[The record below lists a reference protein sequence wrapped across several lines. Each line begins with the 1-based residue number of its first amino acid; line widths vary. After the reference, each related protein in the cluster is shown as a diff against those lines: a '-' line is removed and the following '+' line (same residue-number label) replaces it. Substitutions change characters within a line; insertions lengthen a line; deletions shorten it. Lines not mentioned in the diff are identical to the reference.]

1 MPAAIVGREVELA
14 SVRDFVASV
23 SDGVSALVLQGDAG
37 AGKTTIWRAGV
48 AAAEESG
55 ARVLQ
60 AVPAE
65 SETALSFSG
74 IGDLLY
80 QVLDEALAPLPVGQ
94 RRALSRAL
102 VLDDDEGLPPDPH
115 AVGVAVLNALRA
127 LAEQRALIVAVDDV
141 QWLDAASSA
150 ALAYAARRLRN
161 ERVGILLS
169 RRVLLE
175 SLVIDELT
183 RALPS
188 VRLHNVD
195 VGPLDVGALHHVVLA
210 QLGIA
215 LPRPRLAEVHQAT
228 DGNPFY
234 ALEIVR
240 MLQRTAVSVEGGQPL
255 PVPDSLHDLVLGRLL
270 ALPEA
275 SRRFLFAAAAH
286 AHPTISVTE
295 LASGVGRD
303 AGLTP
308 ALEAR
313 IVELDRDRIHFTH
326 PVLAAGAYRTVE
338 PARRTE
344 THARLAE
351 LLEDP
356 EARAWQLA
364 ASVVEADERVAS
376 IVDEAARRA
385 RARGAPGPAALLL
398 DRAGELTPDDR
409 PEEQRR
415 RAVDA
420 AYLHFESG
428 DSRRAEAQVRE
439 VIDPLAPGL
448 ERARALMVLAKI
460 RTYEAAHEAAELFL
474 QVVEEAEGDREVLA
488 RAHEGAAS
496 CCFWRFER
504 LDAAVRHVEVAFTLA
519 QELDDEALAA
529 DLLITQ
535 LGAETL
541 LGRAAASS
549 TLDRALALQQTA
561 SEHRVLD
568 QPLVGIAEYWMWTDS
583 HDRSRDTLIELL
595 RRVDE
600 LGDESSR
607 PYVLFLL
614 GEVEVLSEQLE
625 LALERALA
633 GGEAAEQS
641 GEPLFA
647 AYNFALE
654 GLAQAYLG
662 RPERARQ
669 ATRRALELVP
679 DGQVGLIASAAR
691 GHLHLSLGSPSDVVA
706 ELEPRVAFVRSEG
719 IVEPGATRFVIDQIE
734 ALIEI
739 GRRDDAVELLDWYE
753 GNARRLER
761 ASALASCAR
770 CRGLLAAQSGSFDDA
785 LDAYEGALVWHGQVE
800 IPLDRARTLLAL
812 GMVQRRAKRRSE
824 ARKTLGEALA
834 VFERIGAAIWSERAR
849 IELQRISGRA
859 ATPGAMTPAEERVA
873 ALVAEGK
880 TNREVGAALFLSDR
894 TVEGHLSRVFGK
906 LGVRSRT
913 ELARVLASGSG
924 QVVES
929 SNTGDSPVSPAS
941 TSP

>member
-23 SDGVSALVLQGDAG
+23 SDEASALVLQGDAG

-74 IGDLLY
+74 IGDLLH
-80 QVLDEALAPLPVGQ
+80 QVLDEALAPLPGGQ
-94 RRALSRAL
+94 KRALSRAL

-127 LAEQRALIVAVDDV
+127 LAEQRVLIVAVDDV
-141 QWLDAASSA
+141 QWLDTASSA
-150 ALAYAARRLRN
+150 ALAYAARRLRT

-169 RRVLLE
+169 RRALLE
-175 SLVIDELT
+175 SLLIDELT
-183 RALPS
+183 RSLPS
-188 VRLHNVD
+188 VRLRNVD
-195 VGPLDVGALHHVVLA
+195 IGPLDVGALHHVVLE

-228 DGNPFY
+228 GGNPFY

-255 PVPDSLHDLVLGRLL
+255 PVPDSLHDLVHGRLL

-275 SRRFLFAAAAH
+275 SRHFLFAAAAH
-286 AHPTISVTE
+286 AHPTVGVTE
-295 LASGVGRD
+295 SASGVGRN
-303 AGLTP
+303 AGLLP
-308 ALEAR
+308 ALDAR
-313 IVELDRDRIHFTH
+313 IVELDRDRIRFTH

-338 PARRTE
+338 PARRTA

-364 ASVVEADERVAS
+364 ASVVEADEKVAS

-385 RARGAPGPAALLL
+385 RARGAPGSAALLL
-398 DRAGELTPDDR
+398 DRARELTPDDR
-409 PEEQRR
+409 PEDERR

-439 VIDPLAPGL
+439 VIEPLAPGL

-460 RTYEAAHEAAELFL
+460 RTYEAVGEAAELFL
-474 QVVEEAEGDREVLA
+474 QVVEEAEGDREILA

-519 QELDDEALAA
+519 QELGDEALAA
-529 DLLITQ
+529 DVLITQ

-541 LGRAAASS
+541 LGEAAASS
-549 TLDRALALQQTA
+549 TLDRALVLQQTA
-561 SEHRVLD
+561 SGHRVLD
-568 QPLVGIAEYWMWTDS
+568 QPLVGIAEHWMWTDS
-583 HDRSRDTLIELL
+583 HGRSRDTLVELL
-595 RRVDE
+595 RRVE
-600 LGDESSR
+600 EFGDESSR

-614 GEVEVLSEQLE
+614 GEVEVLSGQLE

-633 GGEAAEQS
+633 GEEAAEQS

-662 RPERARQ
+662 RPEQARQ

-691 GHLHLSLGSPSDVVA
+691 GHVDLSLGSPNDVIA

-719 IVEPGATRFVIDQIE
+719 IIEPGATRFVIDQIE
-734 ALIEI
+734 ALIEL
-739 GRRDDAVELLDWYE
+739 GRRDDAVELLDWHE

-761 ASALASCAR
+761 GSALASCAR
-770 CRGLLAAQSGSFDDA
+770 CRGLLAAQFGSLDDA
-785 LDAYEGALVWHGQVE
+785 VAAYEGALVWHGKVE
-800 IPLDRARTLLAL
+800 IPLDRGRTLLAL
-812 GMVQRRAKRRSE
+812 GVVQRRAKRRSE
-824 ARKTLGEALA
+824 ARETLGEALA
-834 VFERIGAAIWSERAR
+834 VFDRIGAAIWSERAR

-859 ATPGAMTPAEERVA
+859 ATPGALTPAEERVA

-880 TNREVGAALFLSDR
+880 TNREVAAVLFLSDR
-894 TVEGHLSRVFGK
+894 TVEGHLSRIFGK

-913 ELARVLASGSG
+913 ELARVVASGSG
-924 QVVES
+924 QGIAS

-941 TSP
+941 STP